1 MNSYILMRRIR
12 GPIYLLT
19 FGVTALL
26 AEFHILGFA
35 RSWPLYLIVAG
46 LLALAERGLL
56 ATLPPPQVGGM
67 PGYGGYPAPSY
78 PATAP
83 PPAPG
88 SAIVPTSTGLSISQ
102 DEGKL

>member
-1 MNSYILMRRIR
+1 VNRYILLRRIR

-26 AEFHILGFA
+26 AEFHILSFG

-56 ATLPPPQVGGM
+56 ATLPPPSYGM

-78 PATAP
+78 PGPNP

-88 SAIVPTSTGLSISQ
+88 TAIVPTTVTDI
-102 DEGKL
+102 EGRL

>member
-1 MNSYILMRRIR
+1 MNRYILLRRIR

-26 AEFHILGFA
+26 AEFHILSFG

-46 LLALAERGLL
+46 LLALAERGLV
-56 ATLPPPQVGGM
+56 ATLPPPVYGMPGM
-67 PGYGGYPAPSY
+67 PGYGTYPAPSY
-78 PATAP
+78 PGTAP

-88 SAIVPTSTGLSISQ
+88 TEIVPATVT
-102 DEGKL
+102 DVEGRV